1 LVSLHQGLGPIG
13 GAAVH
18 HQNFCNGLG
27 LSHEAFK
34 TSLDA
39 RGFVNDR
46 KDNTDLLGRRLTG
59 DFNTVTAGGSEETVN
74 DTKSQKNLQR
84 TE

>member
-1 LVSLHQGLGPIG
+1 LVWLHHGLGSIG

-18 HQNFCNGLG
+18 YQNFCNRLG
-27 LSHEAFK
+27 LSHETFK

-59 DFNTVTAGGSEETVN
+59 DFNTVTAGSSEETVN
-74 DTKSQKNLQR
+74 DTKSQEDLQGA
-84 TE
+84 E